1 MTVQRISF
9 VSAVSWS
16 LGLTLLAYAAFLIR
30 GVLLAGPRKAVG
42 VGIFPK
48 VLYDPWFWATAILL
62 SVLFFLW
69 KLR

>member
-1 MTVQRISF
+1 VQRISF

-16 LGLTLLAYAAFLIR
+16 LGLTLLAYASFLIR
-30 GVLLAGPRKAVG
+30 EILAGPRKALG

-48 VLYDPWFWATAILL
+48 ILYDPWFWATAVLL
-62 SVLFFLW
+62 SVLFSFW

>member
-1 MTVQRISF
+1 VQRMSF

-30 GVLLAGPRKAVG
+30 EVLLTGPQRAIG

-48 VLYDPWFWATAILL
+48 VLYNPWFWATAILL
-62 SVLFFLW
+62 SVLFYFW
-69 KLR
+69 KYGR

>member
-1 MTVQRISF
+1 MQRVPF

-30 GVLLAGPRKAVG
+30 EVLLAGPRKAVG

-48 VLYDPWFWATAILL
+48 VLYDPWFWTTAILL
-62 SVLFFLW
+62 SVLFFFW
-69 KLR
+69 KSR